1 MRLAKTKNAV
11 RNIFFGAVFKIITL
25 LGPFIIRTMILWI
38 MGSEYIGLNSLF
50 TSILSFL
57 SLAELGVGS
66 ALVYSMY
73 KPIAEDDQDM
83 ICALLNLYRKMYRII
98 GMIILGVGLL
108 LLPFLNKLVKGEAPA
123 DVNLYILY
131 LIYLFNT
138 VISYVMFAYKQS
150 LLTAF
155 QRSDIISKRSAVIQL
170 LMYIFQIGALYIFRN
185 YYWYIIWLPVFTIV
199 TNLANAIIVDKMF
212 PQYKCRGKVSKEQSQ
227 QILKKILA
235 LFGTKANSIVMH
247 AADSIVISAF
257 LGLVIVGQYGNYYY
271 IMSALI
277 GIMTIVYESLT
288 AGLGNSLET
297 DTSDVIYNR
306 FQIITL
312 LNAWLSTFCS
322 VCLLCMFQPFIE
334 IWVKHE
340 NLLALS
346 TVVLLVVYFYVYQ
359 VRRVILLYKDAA
371 GVWWEDRF
379 RPYVMIVVN
388 VVSNLILVQF
398 IGLNG
403 VVISTILSMLISVP
417 WENYTVF
424 KYVFKRS
431 SGRYYFFILAESI
444 LCGLLCAVMWFICR
458 NIPVNIVGLAI
469 RLVFCCFVPNVL
481 FILVHLR
488 SKPFLDS
495 IKFIGSKIKHKN
507 QA

>member
-155 QRSDIISKRSAVIQL
+155 QRSDIISKRSAVI
-170 LMYIFQIGALYIFRN
+170 
-185 YYWYIIWLPVFTIV
+185 
-199 TNLANAIIVDKMF
+199 
-212 PQYKCRGKVSKEQSQ
+212 
-227 QILKKILA
+227 
-235 LFGTKANSIVMH
+235 
-247 AADSIVISAF
+247 
-257 LGLVIVGQYGNYYY
+257 
-271 IMSALI
+271 
-277 GIMTIVYESLT
+277 
-288 AGLGNSLET
+288 
-297 DTSDVIYNR
+297 
-306 FQIITL
+306 
-312 LNAWLSTFCS
+312 
-322 VCLLCMFQPFIE
+322 
-334 IWVKHE
+334 
-340 NLLALS
+340 
-346 TVVLLVVYFYVYQ
+346 
-359 VRRVILLYKDAA
+359 
-371 GVWWEDRF
+371 
-379 RPYVMIVVN
+379 
-388 VVSNLILVQF
+388 
-398 IGLNG
+398 
-403 VVISTILSMLISVP
+403 
-417 WENYTVF
+417 
-424 KYVFKRS
+424 
-431 SGRYYFFILAESI
+431 
-444 LCGLLCAVMWFICR
+444 
-458 NIPVNIVGLAI
+458 
-469 RLVFCCFVPNVL
+469 
-481 FILVHLR
+481 
-488 SKPFLDS
+488 
-495 IKFIGSKIKHKN
+495 
-507 QA
+507 

>member
-1 MRLAKTKNAV
+1 
-11 RNIFFGAVFKIITL
+11 
-25 LGPFIIRTMILWI
+25 
-38 MGSEYIGLNSLF
+38 
-50 TSILSFL
+50 
-57 SLAELGVGS
+57 
-66 ALVYSMY
+66 
-73 KPIAEDDQDM
+73 
-83 ICALLNLYRKMYRII
+83 
-98 GMIILGVGLL
+98 
-108 LLPFLNKLVKGEAPA
+108 
-123 DVNLYILY
+123 
-131 LIYLFNT
+131 
-138 VISYVMFAYKQS
+138 
-150 LLTAF
+150 
-155 QRSDIISKRSAVIQL
+155 
-170 LMYIFQIGALYIFRN
+170 MYIFQIGALYIFRN

-458 NIPVNIVGLAI
+458 NIPVNIVGLVI